1 MNRILKAV
9 LALSLALVP
18 RSAPNDLSLA
28 SNSITP
34 QPGSSALARQE
45 KTKPMNV
52 KRLTPVLFVAE
63 IEPCAKFWT
72 ERLGFQITAQ
82 VPESGKLGFV
92 ILQKGAVEVMYQS
105 YASVEK
111 DMPAIRSVVSK
122 GPTFLYVEVDDLDAV
137 IQAVKGAEYYMSE
150 RKTFYGSR
158 EIGVKDPAGHYVT
171 FAQFAAAPPQN

>member
-9 LALSLALVP
+9 LAVSLALAP
-18 RSAPNDLSLA
+18 CSAANDLSLA
-28 SNSITP
+28 SNSIKP
-34 QPGSSALARQE
+34 QPGSSALAHQE
-45 KTKPMNV
+45 KTRPMNV
-52 KRLTPVLFVAE
+52 KRITPVLFVAE

-82 VPESGKLGFV
+82 FPEGGKLDFV
-92 ILQKGAVEVMYQS
+92 ILQKGGVELMYQS

-111 DMPAIRSVVSK
+111 DMPAISSVVRK

-150 RKTFYGSR
+150 RKTLYGSH

-171 FAQFAAAPPQN
+171 FAQFAAAPPQH